1 MTPTKEQ
8 LKQFVNQLNEAT
20 KKEVITIEAT
30 PVAELP
36 LTSSKFSGLPYVP
49 KGGSLPTDEQG
60 NSFLMLS
67 QINCEELPENSIYP
81 KKGILQ
87 FWIIDG
93 DDLYGMD
100 FENPCSNKGKR
111 IIYYPEIVEAL
122 SPEQIKEQYVLTEG
136 YTPMNPHQELALT
149 FTSKS
154 EGISINDYRFDTIFS
169 EKWNSYFSQEI
180 DDMWDLPEEISDILW
195 DLIPDAMEHR
205 IGGYPH
211 FNQQDPRDED
221 SPYTELLLQI
231 DSDVTDIMWGDHSVA
246 NFFIKK
252 EDLQKCNFDD
262 VLYNWDCS

>member
-30 PVAELP
+30 PVAQLP

-49 KGGSLPTDEQG
+49 KGDSLPTDEQG
-60 NSFLMLS
+60 NSFLMLA

-100 FENPCSNKGKR
+100 FDNPCSNKGKR

-122 SPEQIKEQYVLTEG
+122 SPEQIKEVCINRRIYSYE
-136 YTPMNPHQELALT
+136 P
-149 FTSKS
+149 SS
-154 EGISINDYRFDTIFS
+154 GIGA
-169 EKWNSYFSQEI
+169 YF
-180 DDMWDLPEEISDILW
+180 
-195 DLIPDAMEHR
+195 
-205 IGGYPH
+205 Y
-211 FNQQDPRDED
+211 
-221 SPYTELLLQI
+221 
-231 DSDVTDIMWGDHSVA
+231 
-246 NFFIKK
+246 
-252 EDLQKCNFDD
+252 LQKRRNF
-262 VLYNWDCS
+262 Y

>member
-1 MTPTKEQ
+1 
-8 LKQFVNQLNEAT
+8 
-20 KKEVITIEAT
+20 
-30 PVAELP
+30 
-36 LTSSKFSGLPYVP
+36 
-49 KGGSLPTDEQG
+49 
-60 NSFLMLS
+60 
-67 QINCEELPENSIYP
+67 
-81 KKGILQ
+81 
-87 FWIIDG
+87 
-93 DDLYGMD
+93 
-100 FENPCSNKGKR
+100 
-111 IIYYPEIVEAL
+111 
-122 SPEQIKEQYVLTEG
+122 
-136 YTPMNPHQELALT
+136 MNPHQELALT

-252 EDLQKCNFDD
+252 EDLQKCNFED

>member
-8 LKQFVNQLNEAT
+8 LEQFVNQLNEAT

-60 NSFLMLS
+60 NSFLMLA
-67 QINCEELPENSIYP
+67 QINCEQLPENSIYP

-100 FENPCSNKGKR
+100 FDNPCSNKGKR

-122 SPEQIKEQYVLTEG
+122 SPEEIKEQYVLTEG
-136 YTPMNPHQELALT
+136 YTPMNPHQELELT

-211 FNQQDPRDED
+211 FNQQDLRDED